1 MTVIN
6 TNVKALLAQNSLS
19 VNNRTL
25 TTAMQQLS
33 TGSRINGAKDD
44 AAGLAIGTRMNANL
58 RGMTVAIR
66 NANDG
71 ISMMQTAEG
80 ALGEISN
87 MLQRMRDLAVQ
98 ASTGSMTDSNREA
111 VQAEVSQ
118 LISEIDNVSKMTN
131 FNGLKLLDGS
141 AGAVAIQTGI
151 DEGNTVAVRIA
162 EASAASLGIGSRAS
176 LTATGFYGATAG
188 SLGQGL
194 ASGDLQINGVNI
206 RATETVDDGLSYGDK
221 ASSAIAKVAA
231 INSHAQDTGVTARVL
246 TNVAQGSAMTA
257 AALTGS
263 ITINGVS
270 TASFSTTTD
279 AGTSKADAI
288 KYINQISAQT
298 GVVAIDTG
306 SATHGVQLQAVDG
319 RNITVAFS
327 TLTAAATGVGAAGVY
342 AGGYTLTSETG
353 DPIVISQGVGS
364 SADLTKA
371 GLAAGTYQANTSVM
385 TTTARAVGATTVAP
399 STSTTGLLNA
409 GVLKIN
415 GVDIRAALST
425 DDTASD
431 TTATSSTKAAS
442 AIAIAA
448 AVNASSASTGV
459 VAKAEKNIVK
469 GTSFTAT
476 AAASVGDLILNG
488 VNLSG
493 ASSGFTTS
501 SSRQDVANYINTISG
516 RTGVVASDNGGG
528 ITLTAEDGRNIT
540 LTVTGASGTAAGWG
554 VLASAA
560 KVTGA
565 VAAGTDDDNAV
576 TTYARVTLT
585 SDRQFEVQSG
595 SDGNS
600 SFGYLGFKTGSFG
613 GADNGMKIEDVDIST
628 AQGASRAITALDEAL
643 DQVSL
648 NRANLG
654 AFQNR
659 LTAAVDNLSS
669 QSTNLAEA
677 KGRIMDTDYAKA
689 TTELARAQIVQQ
701 AATAMLAQANQQPQ
715 MVLSLLQ

>member
-1 MTVIN
+1 
-6 TNVKALLAQNSLS
+6 
-19 VNNRTL
+19 
-25 TTAMQQLS
+25 
-33 TGSRINGAKDD
+33 
-44 AAGLAIGTRMNANL
+44 
-58 RGMTVAIR
+58 
-66 NANDG
+66 
-71 ISMMQTAEG
+71 
-80 ALGEISN
+80 
-87 MLQRMRDLAVQ
+87 
-98 ASTGSMTDSNREA
+98 
-111 VQAEVSQ
+111 
-118 LISEIDNVSKMTN
+118 
-131 FNGLKLLDGS
+131 
-141 AGAVAIQTGI
+141 
-151 DEGNTVAVRIA
+151 
-162 EASAASLGIGSRAS
+162 
-176 LTATGFYGATAG
+176 
-188 SLGQGL
+188 
-194 ASGDLQINGVNI
+194 
-206 RATETVDDGLSYGDK
+206 LSYGDK

-257 AALTGS
+257 SALTGS

-528 ITLTAEDGRNIT
+528 ITLTAEDGRNIS
-540 LTVTGASGTAAGWG
+540 LTVTGATGTAAGWG

-560 KVTGA
+560 RVTA
-565 VAAGTDDDNAV
+565 STAAGTDDDNAV

-628 AQGASRAITALDEAL
+628 AQGASSAITALDEAL